1 MRYYGNRDHDFS
13 PESIK
18 EAKMSFEKMFE
29 EIPVIIKNSHLVN
42 SMLCELDDTISEN
55 QMFDHLDLGT
65 RYGYVVFRVAT
76 LREKIQNLFFF
87 RVGKSQGICVWLKNL
102 ERICNLRE
110 DTRNVKINGYSNLQ
124 KTHLCCT

>member
-76 LREKIQNLFFF
+76 LREKNKKTSKIFFF
-87 RVGKSQGICVWLKNL
+87 QSRKKSGNLCLVEKLRKNL
-102 ERICNLRE
+102 
-110 DTRNVKINGYSNLQ
+110 
-124 KTHLCCT
+124 